1 MTSPALKER
10 QPQPAA
16 SSSETD
22 TYTAIPADSQPSSQ
36 SIQPETERPELQ
48 LRHYLLTVP
57 GIPKTEHCGDT
68 LQRFR
73 NDQQMPCVAVCDEF
87 NTPLALVMREQF
99 YRRMASRFAS
109 ELYYARPTSRFSQP
123 EPLIMQISDDP
134 AVVVDAAL
142 ARQGE
147 AFYECVL
154 LTDQGKLVGVITIRD
169 LMELSRHLQARSEQ
183 QRVLSLRQSGGFVQ
197 QIAEAVQTVSGAARQ
212 TSQQL
217 LSIKERTISGHQQ
230 LHEAS
235 HSFQQAQRLVNHQR
249 VQAEQMLEQT
259 VQARKVVDDVA
270 ELAGQSSMLALNA
283 SIEAARAMQA
293 GRGFAVVASEM
304 RLLSERITAMSSDIG
319 RLLGNLN
326 GMIGQSAE
334 SSQTAERTMDDSM
347 NRIQQADQLFAE
359 MASSADAAT
368 EQAEQLRNTAGTAS
382 RLTTLVMQELER
394 QA

>member
-1 MTSPALKER
+1 M
-10 QPQPAA
+10 
-16 SSSETD
+16 
-22 TYTAIPADSQPSSQ
+22 
-36 SIQPETERPELQ
+36 Q

-57 GIPKTEHCGDT
+57 GIPETENCGDT

-73 NDQQMPCVAVCDEF
+73 NDQQMPCVAICNEQ
-87 NTPLALVMREQF
+87 NIPQALVMREQF

-109 ELYYARPTSRFSQP
+109 ELYYTRPTSRFSQP
-123 EPLIMQISDDP
+123 EPLIMQISNDP
-134 AVVVDAAL
+134 SVVVDAAL

-147 AFYECVL
+147 AFYECVM
-154 LTDQGKLVGVITIRD
+154 LTEQGKLVGVITIRD
-169 LMELSRHLQARSEQ
+169 LMELARHLQARSEQ
-183 QRVLSLRQSGGFVQ
+183 QRVLSLRQSGDFMH
-197 QIAEAVQTVSGAARQ
+197 QIAEAVGTVSNAARQ

-217 LSIKERTISGHQQ
+217 LYIKERTVSGHQQ
-230 LHEAS
+230 LNEAT

-270 ELAGQSSMLALNA
+270 QLAGQSSMLALNA

-304 RLLSERITAMSSDIG
+304 RLLSERITVMSSDIG

-347 NRIQQADQLFAE
+347 IRIQQADQLFAE
-359 MASSADAAT
+359 MASSADEAT
-368 EQAEQLRNTAGTAS
+368 EQAAQLLNTAGEAS
-382 RLTTLVMQELER
+382 RLTTLVRQELER